1 MREIAEGVDQECE
14 ASAEN
19 ALVVRQQPEGRPQT
33 SGESAGGIDW
43 EQLARAV
50 RQPVAML
57 QPNPRLMRGGNPA
70 CTSVPEN
77 STKPPPL
84 HFYAADTGESLFEE
98 CVRRSKTMLKEYAR

>member
-14 ASAEN
+14 ASGEN
-19 ALVVRQQPEGRPQT
+19 ALVVRHQPEGGPQT
-33 SGESAGGIDW
+33 SGESAGDIDW

-50 RQPVAML
+50 HQPVAML
-57 QPNPRLMRGGNPA
+57 QPNPRLMSGGNPA
-70 CTSVPEN
+70 CTSVPEI

-84 HFYAADTGESLFEE
+84 HFYVADAGESLFED